1 MGYFSLNLRP
11 PQSDL
16 TEPENP
22 PKPTQNPTNPST
34 NPIITNLK
42 PEPIT
47 LPFQILIR
55 RSLRRTPGKV
65 ERKESCSL
73 ISVHINLQYFIS
85 YFILTIKVPWAGHE
99 PPKSKK
105 KQTIKFLI
113 SSFFSN
119 TWFASS
125 S

>member
-16 TEPENP
+16 TQPKYP
-22 PKPTQNPTNPST
+22 PKPTQNPTNLST
-34 NPIITNLK
+34 NPIIPNPK
-42 PEPIT
+42 PKPIT
-47 LPFQILIR
+47 LPFQSLIR

-65 ERKESCSL
+65 GRKESCSL

-85 YFILTIKVPWAGHE
+85 YFILEIKVLWAGHE

-105 KQTIKFLI
+105 KTPIEINNKMA
-113 SSFFSN
+113 
-119 TWFASS
+119 TA
-125 S
+125 